1 MLDSRLLRDMLRN
14 VNARTQSSLELPRVP
29 QVSAAAL
36 AVWKDLLEVL
46 GIAFISGGLFEEE
59 ALALSMLNALDQGH
73 A

>member
-1 MLDSRLLRDMLRN
+1 M
-14 VNARTQSSLELPRVP
+14 
-29 QVSAAAL
+29 
-36 AVWKDLLEVL
+36 L